1 MFSKKS
7 FIILL
12 SIIITICGAAN
23 ALEYNSYIF
32 TTEDIIFFS
41 YQDGTQIKI
50 YDTEGQLAWPEGPDI
65 ILSKGQHAW
74 ADFENV
80 NQVYKVCG
88 SNKFAVLTGDPTTQG
103 ISGYYAMDANG
114 LGTSTEFYTYVPE
127 ESDIV
132 SGHQLFVVF
141 GYEPNTSVTVQA
153 EDPNGVYQDVDT
165 FTLDK
170 GQHWADPNLDN
181 KYIHII
187 ADKPVSALT
196 CYDQG
201 YFVPSANGRWSGT
214 EFYTYVSDI
223 GGYQEDPWVEDL
235 IVTAYDNDTSV
246 TITDSNDPN
255 IVIWSGT
262 LNSGDSWVVSCPED
276 ANLDTYYTIE
286 SSKTVTVSVMPWELW
301 PTTGYHHGVFV
312 PDRGGTGIG
321 RYGSDIIGSTINDG
335 YLTILAYTDNTHVDL
350 YNSENGSWVAGYA
363 LNEGKSVNA
372 NPGYGLWRI
381 VSDRYVSAYSGFG
394 THTAEFAPLAFDT
407 KPPVLA
413 LEKDDNLDHND
424 PNDWVVPGD
433 YITYTITYGNP
444 ITDPNNPNY
453 VGTVNDVNIV
463 DYLPVGVTYES
474 VDPNNPFD
482 PNYNS
487 NDHTYTWHIETL
499 SPGDVNSVTLKVEVN
514 KLAEPLGTIT
524 NFCEIE
530 SDLYYTTASEDT
542 NVGCCGGDIIY
553 VDKWAN
559 GSNSGT
565 SWYNAYT
572 DLQNALA
579 RADAG
584 CGSEIWVASGTYKPT
599 TEVEDYNTAFELVNG
614 VDIYGGFAG
623 YESAIT
629 QRNLMINQTIL
640 DGNLPDYGVV
650 NVVSANDVNEATIID
665 GFTITNGWCGGICS
679 VNSSLIIRHNRI
691 IDNGYG
697 IICINWSSVNVT
709 NCDIIKNRGGTSV
722 QGGGIYCEDS
732 NSLIVTNCIIS
743 KNASDANG
751 GGICCKDSNN
761 LTVTNCT
768 ITDNEAGNYGG
779 AIYNYNSLFSAIT
792 DSTFSGNSADE
803 GGGLLL
809 YDSSSPNIANCIFT
823 GNTAT
828 YYGGAMSSYYS
839 SPTVV
844 NCIFSGNKADY
855 GGGICNAY
863 QPSPAIINCTFSGNS
878 VGTYGGGMYNYGALL
893 EPDIANCIFWDN
905 DAVTGGNEIYNDGTS
920 ESNVTY
926 SDINGGWPGNENI
939 NEDPCF
945 FDVSDLNGLWAE
957 NASYDSSTFQSTL
970 TDYSANWVVN
980 GLAGKFVNPDTPNQ
994 YLQFFIVSNDAN
1006 TIKVWSDVESIAG
1019 DGDTYHIFDYHLS
1032 SDSNCIDRGDPDF
1045 NPDANMTDIDGERRV
1060 VDGDAN
1066 GTEIVDMGAD
1076 EYYRSPADFNSDGIV
1091 NFFDYALFAN
1101 FWQTTSD
1108 VYDLIDDNNYI
1119 DYNDLARFCEDWLWQ
1134 RAWAK
1139 AFPFSYGQGMGKSMG
1154 LGMSEGLG
1162 LAEEILPSASAKKPQ
1177 PQVTKADIVELIK
1190 WLEELWLTDAE
1201 VRKMI
1206 SEDEWLKFIE
1216 SVIQSIKEQR

>member
-1 MFSKKS
+1 MSLKKT
-7 FIILL
+7 ILL
-12 SIIITICGAAN
+12 IVSSIIVTTAIAATAKARSVFVISDIGTDPWDTHKIQAYRIQDSN
-23 ALEYNSYIF
+23 LVYQNYYNSVLPLPISLAIDADSEFLFITHEYASVYYPGNQIEIVNAKTMQYVDTVIVADAAGLAGIVVDQGKQKVYTMQRSTNHLFVYSWNPIEKELTPDLPYPYYIELQACYQAYGLALDEENDRLYVADN
-32 TTEDIIFFS
+32 TTDVK
-41 YQDGTQIKI
+41 Y
-50 YDTEGQLAWPEGPDI
+50 YDTNDPNWSKLGQ
-65 ILSKGQHAW
+65 
-74 ADFENV
+74 F
-80 NQVYKVCG
+80 
-88 SNKFAVLTGDPTTQG
+88 
-103 ISGYYAMDANG
+103 
-114 LGTSTEFYTYVPE
+114 
-127 ESDIV
+127 IV
-132 SGHQLFVVF
+132 SHEAVGIAVDVNNQYVYTGSGRF
-141 GYEPNTSVTVQA
+141 GGMFLSQYDLS
-153 EDPNGVYQDVDT
+153 
-165 FTLDK
+165 
-170 GQHWADPNLDN
+170 ADPNTAETTVDVNSPVLG
-181 KYIHII
+181 I
-187 ADKPVSALT
+187 AVDQATSLVYLT
-196 CYDQG
+196 TFGDHDDHYYQNPPNDRLMVYDSNLNQL
-201 YFVPSANGRWSGT
+201 W
-214 EFYTYVSDI
+214 VSDDI
-223 GGYQEDPWVEDL
+223 GNPAGVAVEG
-235 IVTAYDNDTSV
+235 N
-246 TITDSNDPN
+246 
-255 IVIWSGT
+255 
-262 LNSGDSWVVSCPED
+262 VSYKFP
-276 ANLDTYYTIE
+276 LLL
-286 SSKTVTVSVMPWELW
+286 SKIDDV
-301 PTTGYHHGVFV
+301 
-312 PDRGGTGIG
+312 
-321 RYGSDIIGSTINDG
+321 NDG
-335 YLTILAYTDNTHVDL
+335 NC
-350 YNSENGSWVAGYA
+350 
-363 LNEGKSVNA
+363 
-372 NPGYGLWRI
+372 
-381 VSDRYVSAYSGFG
+381 
-394 THTAEFAPLAFDT
+394 
-407 KPPVLA
+407 VL
-413 LEKDDNLDHND
+413 
-424 PNDWVVPGD
+424 PGD
-433 YITYTITYGNP
+433 YITYTITYGNS
-444 ITDPNNPNY
+444 ITDTNDPNY
-453 VGTVNDVNIV
+453 VGTVNDVVIT
-463 DYLPVGVTYES
+463 DYLSEA

-487 NDHTYTWHIETL
+487 NDHTYTWNIGVL
-499 SPGDVNSVTLKVEVN
+499 GPGDSNYVTLTVKVN
-514 KLAEPLGTIT
+514 NLAEPLGTIT
-524 NFCEIE
+524 NYCEIDCE
-530 SDLYYTTASEDT
+530 LANNTAEVST
-542 NVGCCGGDIIY
+542 PVCWRSHDIIY
-553 VDKWAN
+553 VDINAV
-559 GSNSGT
+559 GSDSGL
-565 SWYNAYT
+565 SWYHADPN
-572 DLQNALA
+572 LQRALQKA
-579 RADAG
+579 QAWD
-584 CGSEIWVASGTYKPT
+584 SNQIWVASGTYKPT

-665 GFTITNGWCGGICS
+665 GFTITNGWCGGIYS

-743 KNASDANG
+743 ENASDANG
-751 GGICCKDSNN
+751 GGICCKNSNSII
-761 LTVTNCT
+761 LMDCI

-779 AIYNYNSLFSAIT
+779 GVFDYNSLYSAIA
-792 DSTFSGNSADE
+792 DCTFSGNSAQH
-803 GGGLLL
+803 GGGLFN
-809 YDSSSPNIANCIFT
+809 SFSSPNITNCIFT
-823 GNTAT
+823 GN
-828 YYGGAMSSYYS
+828 
-839 SPTVV
+839 
-844 NCIFSGNKADY
+844 KAD
-855 GGGICNAY
+855 
-863 QPSPAIINCTFSGNS
+863 S
-878 VGTYGGGMYNYGALL
+878 YGGGMYNCYESYVAVVNSIFSGNRANDYGGGMANSDNSNLKL
-893 EPDIANCIFWDN
+893 TNCTVSGNSTWYGGGICSWNDANTNLTNCIFWGN
-905 DAVTGGNEIYNDGTS
+905 DAIDLGDQIYNDDATCDI
-920 ESNVTY
+920 NVTFC
-926 SDINGGWPGNENI
+926 DVNGGWPGNENI

-1119 DYNDLARFCEDWLWQ
+1119 DYNDLDRFCEDWLWQ

-1154 LGMSEGLG
+1154 LGMREGLG
-1162 LAEEILPSASAKKPQ
+1162 IAEEILPSASAKKPQ
-1177 PQVTKADIVELIK
+1177 PQLTKADVVELIK